1 VRARSAFRRTGRL
14 EPTHVGLG
22 LPAMPSRHPRLRRT
36 ADQDDRRRHGR
47 FASGRDSPALPGEPR
62 VTSVPRRSRPP
73 CCPHRKAHLPGEPE
87 ILTLSLRIRPR
98 CPAPERVPAPRQ
110 AERRELV
117 STIQAAAPGSRDVSS
132 HPGEPE
138 IVAASRDSRSLSPA
152 PWRFRFLRRTEG
164 RSRVSASRRI
174 RSHRRT
180 GARSFVPIQVT
191 VPGTVA
197 LPFPPAN
204 RRSRLRLGV
213 ATNPL
218 TPANRRG
225 SFRPEIQVAVPGVVA
240 LPLPP
245 ANRRSWLRLGVP
257 GRPTRL

>member
-47 FASGRDSPALPGEPR
+47 FVSGRDSPALPGEPR

-180 GARSFVPIQVT
+180 GVGVSVPISRSLPPAPWRFRFLRRTEGRSRVSASRRIHSHRRTGVRSFVPIQVT
-191 VPGTVA
+191 VPGTV
-197 LPFPPAN
+197 P
-204 RRSRLRLGV
+204 
-213 ATNPL
+213 
-218 TPANRRG
+218 
-225 SFRPEIQVAVPGVVA
+225 

-245 ANRRSWLRLGVP
+245 ANRR
-257 GRPTRL
+257 